1 MLKKLIGT
9 SRLGLTFLASLT
21 KLDGM
26 KFRAWLGVAAVGAL
40 AASCRPANNNP
51 TATSSPPATNLSFI
65 AKGTVRE
72 LRPNDQAVLIAH
84 DAISN
89 YMPAMTMSFKVRQ
102 TNELAGLGVGNE
114 ISFRLWVGAE
124 ESWIDQIAK
133 TGKRDAPTGAPNG
146 PATGTVS
153 PTTNRQALLDYQ
165 FTNQLGQAVSL
176 SQFKGQALA
185 ITFIFTRCP
194 IPEYCPRLSRNFAE
208 AAQKLRAL
216 PEAPTNWHFLS
227 VSFDPAFD
235 TPEVLQ
241 AYAGSYHY
249 DPKHWSF
256 ITGAPDKIAELAQ
269 ASEVTATRDGSF
281 YNHNFRT
288 LIINA
293 NGELQMSFPVS
304 GNLSDAIVTEM
315 LKAAAVTNR

>member
-1 MLKKLIGT
+1 
-9 SRLGLTFLASLT
+9 
-21 KLDGM
+21 M
-26 KFRAWLGVAAVGAL
+26 KFSAGLGAVALGVLVAACRRE
-40 AASCRPANNNP
+40 ASDPTPGGNS
-51 TATSSPPATNLSFI
+51 TATNRSFV
-65 AKGTVRE
+65 AQGTVRK
-72 LRPNDQAVLIAH
+72 LSPNDQAVVIAH
-84 DAISN
+84 PAISN

-102 TNELAGLGVGNE
+102 SNELAGLRVGDE
-114 ISFRLWVGAE
+114 VSFRLLVNAE
-124 ESWIDQIAK
+124 ESWIDQIVK
-133 TGKRDAPTGAPNG
+133 TGKRAAVTDAASGG
-146 PATGTVS
+146 PASNAVKTATS
-153 PTTNRQALLDYQ
+153 RHALLDYP

-235 TPEVLQ
+235 TPGVLA
-241 AYAGSYHY
+241 AYARSYHS
-249 DPKHWSF
+249 DPQHWSF

-269 ASEVTATRDGSF
+269 ASDVTATPDGNF

-304 GNLSDAIVTEM
+304 GNLSDAIVTEI
-315 LKAAAVTNR
+315 LKAAAVANR

>member
-1 MLKKLIGT
+1 MQ
-9 SRLGLTFLASLT
+9 
-21 KLDGM
+21 
-26 KFRAWLGVAAVGAL
+26 FRSWLGVAAVGVLVAACRPKANDL
-40 AASCRPANNNP
+40 AATGNP
-51 TATSSPPATNLSFI
+51 SATNLSFV
-65 AKGTVRE
+65 ATGTVRG
-72 LRPNDQAVLIAH
+72 LRPNDQAVVIAH

-102 TNELAGLGVGNE
+102 TNELAGLSVGDE
-114 ISFRLWVGAE
+114 ISFRLLVSTE
-124 ESWIDQIAK
+124 ESWIDQIEK
-133 TGKRDAPTGAPNG
+133 TGKRDAPTVAPSSR
-146 PATGTVS
+146 ATGAVKSATS
-153 PTTNRQALLDYQ
+153 RHALLDYP
-165 FTNQLGQAVSL
+165 FTNQLGQPVRL
-176 SQFKGQALA
+176 SQFQGQALA

-216 PEAPTNWHFLS
+216 PESPTNWHFLS

-241 AYAGSYHY
+241 AYARSYQY

-269 ASEVTATRDGSF
+269 ASDVTATPDGSF